1 MATAEADLRENVAPD
16 DIPAPGWKA
25 IVRRTVKEFSND
37 NLTDW
42 AAALTYYAVLALFP
56 ALIVLVALLGI
67 FGQYPQTTNDL
78 IDILKTA
85 GADPKTLNSLKATI
99 NGVVKNKGGAGALL
113 GVGLAAALWSASG
126 YIGAFMRASNA
137 IYETPEGRPVW
148 KLRPLQVLVTLVMTL
163 LFALVLVAIV
173 VSGPLAEAIG
183 NKIGLGHTAVTVWGI
198 AKWPVLAFVVSLML
212 ATLYYAAPNAKL
224 PKFQWISPGAI
235 VALVVWVIA
244 SVAFFFYARNFGSYN
259 KTYGTLGGMITLLVW
274 MWLTNVAILFGQELN
289 AEIERGRELAAGKP
303 AIDDIQLPLRDEPKK
318 DPEEQAAQISRDA
331 VAAQEKT
338 DGNGGGAH
346 DEAVAQLDQSSSGPA
361 GARPIDRPS

>member
-1 MATAEADLRENVAPD
+1 MATADADLREDVAPD

-25 IVRRTVKEFSND
+25 ILRRTVKEFSND

-78 IDILKTA
+78 IDILKKA
-85 GADPKTLNSLKATI
+85 GADPTTLDTLKNTI
-99 NGVVKNKGGAGALL
+99 NGVVQNKGGAGALL
-113 GVGLAAALWSASG
+113 GFGLAGALWSASG

-148 KLRPLQVLVTLVMTL
+148 KLRPLQVLVTIVMTL

-173 VSGPLAEAIG
+173 VTGPLAEAIG
-183 NKIGLGHTAVTVWGI
+183 DQIGLGHTAVTVWNI
-198 AKWPVLAFVVSLML
+198 AKWPVLAFIVSLML

-235 VALVVWVIA
+235 VALVVWVVA
-244 SVAFFFYARNFGSYN
+244 SVGFFFYAKNFGSYN
-259 KTYGTLGGMITLLVW
+259 KTYGTLGGMISLLVW
-274 MWLTNVAILFGQELN
+274 LWITNVAIVFGQELN

-303 AIDDIQLPLRDEPKK
+303 AIEDIQLPLRDEPKK

-331 VAAQEKT
+331 VAT
-338 DGNGGGAH
+338 PGNGGAKH
-346 DEAVAQLDQSSSGPA
+346 DEAVAQLGQSSSPPA
-361 GARPIDRPS
+361 ETRAADRPS

>member
-1 MATAEADLRENVAPD
+1 MATAEAELREDVAPD

-25 IVRRTVKEFSND
+25 IVRRAVKEFSND

-85 GADPKTLNSLKATI
+85 GAEPKTLDSLKDTI

-137 IYETPEGRPVW
+137 IYETPEGRPIW

-183 NKIGLGHTAVTVWGI
+183 DKIGLGGTAVTVWSI
-198 AKWPVLAFVVSLML
+198 AKWPVLALVVSVML

-224 PKFQWISPGAI
+224 PKFQWISAGAI
-235 VALVVWVIA
+235 VALVVWVAA
-244 SVAFFFYARNFGSYN
+244 SLGFFFYVKNFGSYN
-259 KTYGTLGGMITLLVW
+259 KTYGTLGGAISLLVW
-274 MWLTNVAILFGQELN
+274 MWLSNLAVLFGQELN
-289 AEIERGRELAAGKP
+289 AEVERGRELAAGKP
-303 AIDDIQLPLRDEPKK
+303 AGGGIPLALGGEPQH
-318 DPEEQAAQISRDA
+318 DPGEQAGGISRPA
-331 VAAQEKT
+331 GRARG
-338 DGNGGGAH
+338 GNGGHARGGGIAALGA
-346 DEAVAQLDQSSSGPA
+346 DAPA
-361 GARPIDRPS
+361 EEGRFPRPR

>member
-1 MATAEADLRENVAPD
+1 MASTAVDEREDVAPD
-16 DIPAPGWKA
+16 DIPKPGWKA
-25 IVRRTVKEFSND
+25 ILKRTGKEFQND

-56 ALIVLVALLGI
+56 AMIVLVALLGV
-67 FGQYPQTTNDL
+67 FGQYPQTTNAL
-78 IDILKTA
+78 LDILRQV
-85 GADPKTLNSLKATI
+85 
-99 NGVVKNKGGAGALL
+99 GVPGNARDAIKGSIDNVVQSKGGAGALL
-113 GVGLAAALWSASG
+113 GFGLLGALWAASG

-137 IYETPEGRPVW
+137 IYETPEGRPIW

-183 NKIGLGHTAVTVWGI
+183 DKIGLGHTAVTVWGI

-235 VALVVWVIA
+235 VALVVWVAA
-244 SVAFFFYARNFGSYN
+244 SLAFFFYASNFGSYN
-259 KTYGTLGGMITLLVW
+259 KTYGTLGGMITLLIW

-303 AIDDIQLPLRDEPKK
+303 AIEDIQLPLRAEPKK

-331 VAAQEKT
+331 VADHET
-338 DGNGGGAH
+338 TEGNGGAKH
-346 DEAVAQLDQSSSGPA
+346 DEAVAQLGQSSSPPA
-361 GARPIDRPS
+361 G

>member
-1 MATAEADLRENVAPD
+1 MASTSDASARTDVDPT
-16 DIPAPGWKA
+16 DIPKPGWKA
-25 IVRRTVKEFSND
+25 VLRRTVKEFKND

-78 IDILKTA
+78 IDILKGA
-85 GADPKTLNSLKATI
+85 GADPKTLDGLKTTI
-99 NGVVKNKGGAGALL
+99 NDVVKNKGGAGALL

-183 NKIGLGHTAVTVWGI
+183 DKIGLGHTAVTVWGI

-224 PKFQWISPGAI
+224 PKFQWISPGAV
-235 VALVVWVIA
+235 VALAVWIIA
-244 SVAFFFYARNFGSYN
+244 SVGFFFYANHFDSYN
-259 KTYGTLGGMITLLVW
+259 KAYGTLGGAITLLI
-274 MWLTNVAILFGQELN
+274 WLWLSNVALLFGQELN
-289 AEIERGRELAAGKP
+289 AEVERGRELAAGEA
-303 AIDDIQLPLRDEPKK
+303 AIDDI
-318 DPEEQAAQISRDA
+318 
-331 VAAQEKT
+331 
-338 DGNGGGAH
+338 
-346 DEAVAQLDQSSSGPA
+346 
-361 GARPIDRPS
+361 

>member
-1 MATAEADLRENVAPD
+1 MASDEAAQRKDVDLR
-16 DIPAPGWKA
+16 DIPKVGRKA
-25 IVRRTVKEFSND
+25 VLKRAAKEFQND

-85 GADPKTLNSLKATI
+85 GADPKTLDSLKDTI

-148 KLRPLQVLVTLVMTL
+148 KLRPLQVLVTLSMTL

-173 VSGPLAEAIG
+173 VTGPLAEGIG
-183 NKIGLGHTAVTVWGI
+183 NKIGLGHTAVQVWNI
-198 AKWPVLAFVVSLML
+198 AKWPVLALIVSVML
-212 ATLYYAAPNAKL
+212 ATLYYAAPNARL
-224 PKFQWISPGAI
+224 PKFQWISAGA
-235 VALVVWVIA
+235 VVPLVFWVLA
-244 SVAFFFYARNFGSYN
+244 SLGFFFYASHFGSYN
-259 KTYGTLGGMITLLVW
+259 KTYGTLGGMI
-274 MWLTNVAILFGQELN
+274 
-289 AEIERGRELAAGKP
+289 
-303 AIDDIQLPLRDEPKK
+303 
-318 DPEEQAAQISRDA
+318 
-331 VAAQEKT
+331 
-338 DGNGGGAH
+338 
-346 DEAVAQLDQSSSGPA
+346 
-361 GARPIDRPS
+361 